1 MEQRPT
7 STSGKGIKVTEEGSV
22 GILRRVFLRA
32 YTRNTWGVN
41 AKMSYKTL
49 AEWLTCGGYYTT
61 SDECKNAK
69 RAKLPEQAV
78 PVTTRAL
85 RLLAYTLTECPNI
98 EIDKLFAA
106 DRIDEVHRRLNEL
119 SNVQIL
125 ESALQI
131 TP

>member
-1 MEQRPT
+1 MQ
-7 STSGKGIKVTEEGSV
+7 KC
-22 GILRRVFLRA
+22 
-32 YTRNTWGVN
+32 
-41 AKMSYKTL
+41 KTGE
-49 AEWLTCGGYYTT
+49 A
-61 SDECKNAK
+61 
-69 RAKLPEQAV
+69 PEQAV